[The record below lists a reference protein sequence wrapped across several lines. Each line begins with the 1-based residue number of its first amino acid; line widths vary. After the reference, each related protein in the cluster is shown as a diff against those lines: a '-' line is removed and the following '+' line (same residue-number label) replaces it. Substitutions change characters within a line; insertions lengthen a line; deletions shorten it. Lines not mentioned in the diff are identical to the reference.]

1 MLKRDDKMERKYIKG
16 YTLLEV
22 LVAVAVFAM
31 LIIPISKLIESN
43 INVNKSSKEELELAS
58 VLSYAYEAFMQDSN
72 LKEITYPNDSNYS
85 IYYNA
90 ESLPD
95 EISSKDLDIK
105 CDENN
110 ININSSYSIPV
121 ADNMNIKIKITYENN
136 KANYEIF
143 YDSIPKGEI
152 NFSVDNPNLIIYA
165 DMSQKSS
172 EKNLNILIDGV
183 YENGILSD
191 KNIKFYKK
199 IKEGESS
206 LNIVSVYP
214 DLIEKIVDEKK
225 ALNKKVVI
233 TVKKNGKKLI
243 DKSYTFSVND

>member
-1 MLKRDDKMERKYIKG
+1 MLKRDDRMKNKCKKG
-16 YTLLEV
+16 YTLVEV
-22 LVAVAVFAM
+22 LVAAAVFAM
-31 LIIPISKLIESN
+31 LIIPVSKLIESN

-58 VLSYAYEAFMQDSN
+58 VLSYAYEAYLQDSS
-72 LKEITYPNDSNYS
+72 LIDITYPNDSSYN
-85 IYYNA
+85 IYYNS

-95 EISSKDLDIK
+95 EISSKDIDIK

-110 ININSSYSIPV
+110 ININSTYSIP
-121 ADNMNIKIKITYENN
+121 AAENTNIKIKINYKNN
-136 KANYEIF
+136 KASYDIF
-143 YDSIPKGEI
+143 YDSISNGEI
-152 NFSVDNPNLIIYA
+152 NFSVDNPNFIIYA

-214 DLIEKIVDEKK
+214 DLIEKTVDEKK
-225 ALNKKVVI
+225 KLNKKVVI
-233 TVKKNGKKLI
+233 TIKKNGKKLI

>member
-1 MLKRDDKMERKYIKG
+1 MLKRDDKMNRKYIKG

-22 LVAVAVFAM
+22 LLAVAVFAM

-58 VLSYAYEAFMQDSN
+58 VLSYAYEAYLQDGS
-72 LKEITYPNDSNYS
+72 LKEITYPNNSNYS

-90 ESLPD
+90 ESLLD

-105 CDENN
+105 FDENN
-110 ININSSYSIPV
+110 ININSSYSIPIV
-121 ADNMNIKIKITYENN
+121 DNMNIKIKITYENN

-152 NFSVDNPNLIIYA
+152 SFYIDNPNFIIYA
-165 DMSQKSS
+165 DMLQKSS

-183 YENGILSD
+183 YKNGILSG

-199 IKEGESS
+199 IKNEEKG
-206 LNIVSVYP
+206 LNIISVYP
-214 DLIEKIVDEKK
+214 NLIEKTVDEKK
-225 ALNKKVVI
+225 TVNKKVVI

-243 DKSYTFSVND
+243 EKSYTFSVND